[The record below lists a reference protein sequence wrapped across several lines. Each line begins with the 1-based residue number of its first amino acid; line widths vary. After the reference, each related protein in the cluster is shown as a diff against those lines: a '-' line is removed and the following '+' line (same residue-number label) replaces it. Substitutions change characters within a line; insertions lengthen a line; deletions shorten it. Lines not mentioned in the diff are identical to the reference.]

1 MLPFVSDLA
10 AHALPSI
17 ASAGAF
23 HHRALSAAA
32 RGDRAAAERW
42 FALAIERY
50 RRDLAVEAL
59 ARLRVHELMVG
70 ARPGGGE
77 PPTEAA
83 GVMVEIVRRLNR
95 LDQLETLDFPH
106 GLADARSVLAGW
118 VETYAVTAPSTG
130 TAGYPPRLAGP
141 PSSTAA

>member
-1 MLPFVSDLA
+1 MLASLADLA
-10 AHALPSI
+10 SRWLPTL
-17 ASAGAF
+17 ASGEAC
-23 HHRALSAAA
+23 HRRALTAAA

-42 FALAIERY
+42 FALAVARY
-50 RRDLAVEAL
+50 RRDLAVEPL

-77 PPTEAA
+77 PATDAA

-95 LDQLETLDFPH
+95 LDRLETLDFPH

-118 VETYAVTAPSTG
+118 VETHAVPAPG
-130 TAGYPPRLAGP
+130 TARAA
-141 PSSTAA
+141 SSAVA